1 MPSVVTL
8 AAMTT
13 RHCQPEPELGVL
25 GYDLVSGDFLRSG
38 FAADLSLEGSFR
50 FQSWGAGVLR
60 FFRTLAGANCN
71 WKSKKSMAAITQ
83 NSARKG
89 LYFAV
94 SGRLTRDRD
103 AILLW

>member
-1 MPSVVTL
+1 M
-8 AAMTT
+8 
-13 RHCQPEPELGVL
+13 
-25 GYDLVSGDFLRSG
+25 
-38 FAADLSLEGSFR
+38 
-50 FQSWGAGVLR
+50 LR

-103 AILLW
+103 AILL